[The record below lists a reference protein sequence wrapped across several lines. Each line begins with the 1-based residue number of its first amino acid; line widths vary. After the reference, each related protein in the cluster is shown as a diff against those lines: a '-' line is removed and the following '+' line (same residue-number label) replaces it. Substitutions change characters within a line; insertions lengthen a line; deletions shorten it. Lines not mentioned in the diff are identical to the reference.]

1 MFHRGLHPAPKKA
14 RKLRSV
20 TFLKINFSRARCAE
34 DAQLRL
40 LCAGGSPFPGGPALS
55 MSERIQQLHD
65 LLQILQPRA
74 DRVPQGYDRR
84 ANAPNPRKPM
94 TLSRKMT
101 FRIIGLVLG
110 LVLLSG
116 VSLWGLRGIRSHLR
130 LASDEYAELRMI
142 QSAVLHAAAAK
153 ARLQAS
159 DTNDEAVL
167 AELEARDEELNAV
180 LELQY
185 AQDREGFGPGILD
198 RAAAKVSYT
207 GLRDALDRLQASGG
221 DYAAAVGV
229 IEQVL
234 AHLDELARQMDSA
247 IASAQ
252 QEADQHLETTII
264 ITAILSGAILIVTTV
279 MNVSQYRN
287 IIGPL
292 RRLREG
298 VERMAGRRFSEP
310 VHVTGST
317 EFTALA
323 RDFNLMAE
331 ELDQLYRTLE
341 AKVEAK
347 SKELV
352 RSERLAS
359 VGFLA
364 AGVAHEIN
372 NPLHIISAHAE
383 LMLKRLAKTAGDGG
397 SNDGTTGA
405 LQIIRDESF
414 RCKEIIDK
422 LLSLARFGDAARERV
437 SAATVVRD
445 VVSMILALKQ
455 SKNRYVVLKMD
466 PTDDLAVWGNAT
478 ELKQVMLNLVLNAL
492 EASPPGAGEVC
503 VEGCRAEGWIELSVC
518 DNGRGMTERTL
529 QHVFE
534 PCFTERRSSSGR
546 GLGLGLSISYAIVES
561 HGGRISAYSDGPN
574 RGSRFQVLLP
584 VFSES
589 AVGG

>member
-1 MFHRGLHPAPKKA
+1 
-14 RKLRSV
+14 
-20 TFLKINFSRARCAE
+20 
-34 DAQLRL
+34 
-40 LCAGGSPFPGGPALS
+40 
-55 MSERIQQLHD
+55 
-65 LLQILQPRA
+65 
-74 DRVPQGYDRR
+74 
-84 ANAPNPRKPM
+84 M

-101 FRIIGLVLG
+101 FKIIGLVMG
-110 LVLLSG
+110 LSLLSG
-116 VSLWGLRGIRSHLR
+116 VSLWGLRGIRGHLR
-130 LASDEYAELRMI
+130 LARDEYAELRMI

-159 DTNDEAVL
+159 DPNDEAVL
-167 AELEARDEELNAV
+167 TELEARDEELNAV

-185 AQDREGFGPGILD
+185 AQDREGFAPELFD
-198 RAAAKVSYT
+198 RAAAKSALT
-207 GLRDALDRLQASGG
+207 GLRDALDRLQASSG
-221 DYAAAVGV
+221 DYAAAVGA

-234 AHLDELARQMDSA
+234 AHLDELARQMDST

-252 QEADQHLETTII
+252 QEADQHLETTIAVI
-264 ITAILSGAILIVTTV
+264 AILSGVILLATTL
-279 MNVSQYRN
+279 MNVGQYRG
-287 IIGPL
+287 IVRPL

-298 VERMAGRRFSEP
+298 VERMAGGRFGEP
-310 VHVTGST
+310 VHVAGAT

-323 RDFNLMAE
+323 RDFNRMAE

-383 LMLKRLAKTAGDGG
+383 LMLKRLAKTAGD
-397 SNDGTTGA
+397 SRSDDGTTGA

-414 RCKEIIDK
+414 RCKEIIEK

-445 VVSMILALKQ
+445 VVSMVLALKQ
-455 SKNRYVVLKMD
+455 TKDRYVVLKMD
-466 PTDDLAVWGNAT
+466 PTDDLAVWGNST
-478 ELKQVMLNLVLNAL
+478 ELKQVMLNLVLNAF
-492 EASPPGAGEVC
+492 EAAPPGAGEVC
-503 VEGCRAEGWIELSVC
+503 VEGSRAEGWIELSVC

-529 QHVFE
+529 QRVFE
-534 PCFTERRSSSGR
+534 PFFTERRSSNGR
-546 GLGLGLSISYAIVES
+546 GLGLGLSISHAIVES
-561 HGGRISAYSDGPN
+561 HGGRISAHSDGPN

-589 AVGG
+589 TVGR